1 MRHTLIYLLVAVVT
15 ILTFAGCDNSSE
27 VSQPSLVID
36 GWIDSDGYPVV
47 ILTKTIVPDAS
58 DKTPVADCLV
68 RWAKVTVSDG
78 EREVIMTGTS
88 DDNYFPPYIYRTFDM
103 RGEPGKT
110 YRVTASYGGMTA
122 EASCKMPQRARIT
135 GISVAR
141 IEGSDSLCEISM
153 SFVPAPGERYYHL
166 LTRIRGDRGR
176 YMPSFMGTVKTD
188 GTGEELKVPVFA
200 PKTDTSPD
208 DFTPYYKRGD
218 LVEIA
223 LCTVTPEVY
232 DFWFDYDDVVAFGG
246 NQFVTSAGN
255 LRSNVIGGYGVWSAQ
270 GTVRHTLLVTPR

>member
-122 EASCKMPQRARIT
+122 EASCKMPQRAKIT
-135 GISVAR
+135 GISAAR

-166 LTRIRGDRGR
+166 LTRIRGD
-176 YMPSFMGTVKTD
+176 
-188 GTGEELKVPVFA
+188 
-200 PKTDTSPD
+200 
-208 DFTPYYKRGD
+208 
-218 LVEIA
+218 
-223 LCTVTPEVY
+223 
-232 DFWFDYDDVVAFGG
+232 
-246 NQFVTSAGN
+246 
-255 LRSNVIGGYGVWSAQ
+255 
-270 GTVRHTLLVTPR
+270 